1 MLMCELKKI
10 VNNRVNR
17 ALFAAVVVLAV
28 VFSGFAISSFQF
40 VDSSGETHTG
50 ISAARSL
57 VADKNRWQGELT
69 PETISTIATKES
81 NTDWQSR
88 SDIIYLTSEMLV
100 GEFSEFDD
108 YKAVLSA
115 EPSQIASIYDIY
127 QENLRVMSHEYGDT
141 PAKAQYLQKQYDAIE
156 TPFYYEAYDSWDT
169 MLLYGT
175 TFSLIL
181 IIVISFITP
190 GIFAD
195 EFRNHADAVFFSTT
209 YGRSKAIRTKI
220 FAGLIITTGVYW
232 AGIALLSAISF
243 AVMGVSGADT
253 AYQFS
258 QPYAVY
264 SVTFSQMYGLVLV
277 GGFVASLLSASI
289 CMLVASR
296 TRKMSLAVAVPFVL
310 FFVSPFV
317 GRALPFLTFFTL
329 TPDQLTNI
337 MNCARIPY
345 IYEIGGAIF
354 RQIPF
359 ILVLYTV
366 VAVVLLPLV
375 HRSYSRTM
383 AK

>member
-1 MLMCELKKI
+1 
-10 VNNRVNR
+10 
-17 ALFAAVVVLAV
+17 
-28 VFSGFAISSFQF
+28 
-40 VDSSGETHTG
+40 
-50 ISAARSL
+50 
-57 VADKNRWQGELT
+57 
-69 PETISTIATKES
+69 
-81 NTDWQSR
+81 
-88 SDIIYLTSEMLV
+88 
-100 GEFSEFDD
+100 
-108 YKAVLSA
+108 
-115 EPSQIASIYDIY
+115 
-127 QENLRVMSHEYGDT
+127 
-141 PAKAQYLQKQYDAIE
+141 
-156 TPFYYEAYDSWDT
+156 
-169 MLLYGT
+169 
-175 TFSLIL
+175 
-181 IIVISFITP
+181 
-190 GIFAD
+190 
-195 EFRNHADAVFFSTT
+195 
-209 YGRSKAIRTKI
+209 
-220 FAGLIITTGVYW
+220 
-232 AGIALLSAISF
+232 
-243 AVMGVSGADT
+243 MGVSGADT

-375 HRSYSRTM
+375 RRSYSRIM
-383 AK
+383 AQ